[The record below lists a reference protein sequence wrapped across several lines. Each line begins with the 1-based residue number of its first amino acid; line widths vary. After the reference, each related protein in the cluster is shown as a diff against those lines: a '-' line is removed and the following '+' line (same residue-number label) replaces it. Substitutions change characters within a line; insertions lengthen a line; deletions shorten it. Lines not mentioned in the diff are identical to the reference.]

1 MTMPRSLLIAI
12 GLLAALLLG
21 GCAGVLPKVERVPSR
36 VQVAPPD
43 TPLASIAHEAGI
55 AGEQSGLWPVYQAAF
70 ALDAR
75 LALIEQATTSIDLQ
89 YYLIADDSTG
99 RAILRALR
107 DAARR
112 GVRVRLL
119 VDDLYTGGMDTLLL
133 GLAAE
138 PNASVQ
144 LFNPFI
150 TARDSST
157 RRLLAMALN
166 FKRLNHRMHN

>member
-1 MTMPRSLLIAI
+1 MPRPLLIAI

-21 GCAGVLPKVERVPSR
+21 GCAGVLPQVERVPTH
-36 VQVAPPD
+36 VQVASPD
-43 TPLASIAHEAGI
+43 TPLASIAREARIGND
-55 AGEQSGLWPVYQAAF
+55 ESGLWPIPQAAF

-75 LALIEQATTSIDLQ
+75 LTLIEHATTSIDLQ

-99 RAILRALR
+99 HAILRALR

-119 VDDLYTGGMDTLLL
+119 VDDLYTGGMDTLLV

-138 PNASVQ
+138 PNAHVQ
-144 LFNPFI
+144 LFNPFLSLI
-150 TARDSST
+150 
-157 RRLLAMALN
+157 
-166 FKRLNHRMHN
+166 HI